1 MKSLEIQEIK
11 LVLVGGIS
19 VGKTSIVLRF
29 VNMNFN
35 ECTESTVGASFLTKT
50 LNVKGRSVRFQI
62 WDTAGAERY
71 HSLTPMYYRS
81 AQIALVV
88 FDLSKSATLED
99 ASKWAYELKTNGGEE
114 CLLYLVGNKS
124 DLESEVT
131 DEQCETMAS
140 ELDAVFRKVSA
151 KTGEG
156 VQELFEMIAEKVVE
170 TESAYARQESSTGG
184 QEAVDII
191 CVSQKGETSGKK
203 CC

>member
-11 LVLVGGIS
+11 LVLVGAVS

-35 ECTESTVGASFLTKT
+35 ECSESTVGASFLTKT

-81 AQIALVV
+81 AQIALIV
-88 FDLSKSATLED
+88 FDITRSKTLED

-124 DLESEVT
+124 DLESEVS
-131 DEQCETMAS
+131 DEQCKSLAS
-140 ELDAVFRKVSA
+140 ELDAIYKKVSA

-156 VQELFEMIAEKVVE
+156 VQELFETIAERVVE
-170 TESAYARQESSTGG
+170 LDSTYTKQDSSTSGE
-184 QEAVDII
+184 EAIDII
-191 CVSQKGETSGKK
+191 NVNPKGESGKK
-203 CC
+203 KCC